1 MSTAMSTATNTPM
14 KGTTAPACSAPAR
27 RHGRQRRLHPVI
39 AAALVAVAVAAGCVG
54 GASAWREHASARHAQ
69 LAQWQTR
76 AGSAGDEEALAAL
89 RQAARAGEGAA
100 QAALGEALWASGD
113 AAAHAEGRD
122 WLKQAAGAGD
132 ARAHFVLGKAAFLGD
147 AQRTPDAEAAWHHFE
162 LAAAAGNT
170 GAAYYLGLLHRGGY
184 GRAPDPAAAAR
195 WFELAANA
203 GVPQAMFMLAN
214 AYREGAGVPRDEARA
229 VAWYE
234 AAAEREHPESIQ
246 ALAMAYRYGE
256 LGLKRDEGSFRAHLA
271 ETAHA
276 LKHPALS
283 P

>member
-1 MSTAMSTATNTPM
+1 AL
-14 KGTTAPACSAPAR
+14 R
-27 RHGRQRRLHPVI
+27 
-39 AAALVAVAVAAGCVG
+39 AAAQG
-54 GASAWREHASARHAQ
+54 G
-69 LAQWQTR
+69 
-76 AGSAGDEEALAAL
+76 EA
-89 RQAARAGEGAA
+89 AA
-100 QAALGEALWASGD
+100 QAALGEALWPSAD
-113 AAAHAEGRD
+113 AALRAEGAG
-122 WLKQAAGAGD
+122 WLRKAAAAGD
-132 ARAHFVLGKAAFLGD
+132 ARAHFLLGKAAFQGGVGS
-147 AQRTPDAEAAWHHFE
+147 AGAPDAEAAWRHLT
-162 LAAAAGNT
+162 LAAEAGNT
-170 GAAYYLGLLHRGGY
+170 GAAYYLGLLYRGGY

-195 WFELAANA
+195 WFGVAAEA

-214 AYREGAGVPRDEARA
+214 AYREGAGVPRDEGRA

-234 AAAEREHPESIQ
+234 EAAEREHPESIQ